1 MMEISIARCHLEA
14 QGIFFSNT
22 LRTLGRENSQK
33 LPCNVASLHSRRDLH
48 VLASSYQT
56 LTAMYRR
63 RLFFCRTQSMQT
75 GLEEYASLQSRD
87 NPNNDID
94 PSIDSEDEILSQPH
108 TSEQIK
114 ALLADTER
122 AKVTKKLSE
131 ANQQNRFLK
140 RQLYIKEDALVK
152 FKSELAVLELEVQ
165 ALARL
170 AEEIAK
176 SGIPEGSRKING
188 KYIHTHLVTRLKAV
202 HEQLNEQIKGV
213 DAAQSKEVSVFWVGM
228 AESVQVMGSFDGWSQ
243 GEHLSPEYTGSY
255 TRFSTT
261 LMLRPGRYEIKFLVD
276 GEWHLSTELPVTGEG
291 LTKNNL
297 LIVE

>member
-87 NPNNDID
+87 NPNDDID

-165 ALARL
+165 ALASL

-176 SGIPEGSRKING
+176 SGIPE
-188 KYIHTHLVTRLKAV
+188 
-202 HEQLNEQIKGV
+202 
-213 DAAQSKEVSVFWVGM
+213 
-228 AESVQVMGSFDGWSQ
+228 VQ
-243 GEHLSPEYTGSY
+243 
-255 TRFSTT
+255 
-261 LMLRPGRYEIKFLVD
+261 GR
-276 GEWHLSTELPVTGEG
+276 STESTFI
-291 LTKNNL
+291 LTL
-297 LIVE
+297 LLD

>member
-1 MMEISIARCHLEA
+1 MEMNIARCSPKTE
-14 QGIFFSNT
+14 GIFFPNT
-22 LRTLGRENSQK
+22 SRTMRWDNRQK
-33 LPCNVASLHSRRDLH
+33 LPCSNVAAQSPRRTLCKFTSPSQAFTEAYPRRSFFCPTRSMATSLEE
-48 VLASSYQT
+48 SSSLQPQDEDPYAQEEAET
-56 LTAMYRR
+56 LIQPLTKEQITAM
-63 RLFFCRTQSMQT
+63 LV
-75 GLEEYASLQSRD
+75 
-87 NPNNDID
+87 
-94 PSIDSEDEILSQPH
+94 
-108 TSEQIK
+108 
-114 ALLADTER
+114 DTER
-122 AKVTKKLSE
+122 EKLTKKLSE

-140 RQLYIKEDALVK
+140 RQLHIKEDALVN
-152 FKSELAVLELEVQ
+152 FKSELAVMELEVQ
-165 ALARL
+165 ALVRL

-188 KYIHTHLVTRLKAV
+188 KYIHSHLVTRLEAV
-202 HEQLNEQIKGV
+202 HEQLMEQIKDV

-276 GEWHLSTELPVTGEG
+276 GEWQLSPEFPIIGEG

-297 LIVE
+297 LVVE